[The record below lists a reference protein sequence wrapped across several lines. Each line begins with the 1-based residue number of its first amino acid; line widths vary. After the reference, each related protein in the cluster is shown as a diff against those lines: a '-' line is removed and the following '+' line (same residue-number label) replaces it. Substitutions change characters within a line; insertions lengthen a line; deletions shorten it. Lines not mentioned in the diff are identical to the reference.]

1 MSIQYISS
9 PVFYFKSGGS
19 SKKGNLGQYIS
30 KVTTRLSEKAKQIAS
45 SAKQLAAK
53 ANRTTK
59 ATNTATNAATN
70 TATNAASTANA
81 ATNTATNAASTAN
94 AAANAAANA
103 TSTAN
108 AAANT
113 AANAAAATQAVAQ
126 QVSRL
131 GGMYDKL
138 KSFMPGFIS
147 NHPVGTAVIGSSTAG
162 FGLGAALF
170 GGGKSSTPQQSYAMI
185 NGVKV
190 PITKGDDGVFVVSS
204 DTPTNDLDAAV
215 AEAMGETPSQQQD
228 PNTPQQQQDPN
239 TPQQQQGTIGNQP
252 LDMNNINYQSP
263 YINQP
268 QIDYSQ
274 IDIEAVNDLFDDDQW

>member
-53 ANRTTK
+53 ASKTSK
-59 ATNTATNAATN
+59 AANT
-70 TATNAASTANA
+70 
-81 ATNTATNAASTAN
+81 
-94 AAANAAANA
+94 AANAN
-103 TSTAN
+103 STAN

-113 AANAAAATQAVAQ
+113 AANTAAATQAVAQ

-147 NHPVGTAVIGSSTAG
+147 NHPVGTAIIGSSTAG
-162 FGLGAALF
+162 LGLGAALF
-170 GGGKSSTPQQSYAMI
+170 GGGNSSTPQQSYAMI

-204 DTPTNDLDAAV
+204 NTPTNDLDAAV
-215 AEAMGETPSQQQD
+215 AEAMGETPSQQQN